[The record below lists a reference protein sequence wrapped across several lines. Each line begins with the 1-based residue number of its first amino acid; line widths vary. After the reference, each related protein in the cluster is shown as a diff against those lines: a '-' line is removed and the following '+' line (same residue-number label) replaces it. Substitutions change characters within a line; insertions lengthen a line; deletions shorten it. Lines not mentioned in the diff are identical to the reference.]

1 MPGVVNTTNTFSD
14 NAVITSASLNNIIDQ
29 TFFTS
34 DAIVAGNTTL
44 ALVGDRLKVGTIT
57 SNEMGP
63 SAVTLNA
70 IADGAITN
78 AKINASAA
86 IDLSKLATGA
96 LPAAITIASA
106 NIVDG
111 TIITADIADAAITAP
126 KLDGAQT
133 GTAPIYGVRAWVN
146 FNAQSTANIGGTYTR
161 TASTTVTVDTS
172 SDHGLIVGNAV
183 YLDFTVGTGTA
194 PFDGLYVVA
203 SVVDSNTFTVVSST
217 TTTSSGTISLSRKTI
232 RASGNVGNVS
242 AAYSGATI
250 ASPPASSQAVDAG
263 FHVVNFTT
271 AMPDANA
278 VISGVCNQS
287 GNLDTSSGNEFLGGF
302 TPNEKCAFISTVD
315 VGSSARDC
323 LHTSVQVIR

>member
-1 MPGVVNTTNTFSD
+1 MAGVVETTNTFATND
-14 NAVITSASLNNIIDQ
+14 VITSTAMNNIIDQ
-29 TFFTS
+29 TLFTS
-34 DAIVAGNTTL
+34 DALSGGTL
-44 ALVGDRLKVGTIT
+44 ALVAGKMKVATSGIT
-57 SNEMGP
+57 STEMGVG
-63 SAVTLNA
+63 AVTLNA
-70 IADGAITN
+70 IADGVITN
-78 AKINASAA
+78 VKINASAA

-111 TIITADIADAAITAP
+111 TIATADIASAAITAP

-203 SVVDSNTFTVVSST
+203 SVVDSNTFTVVSSIA
-217 TTTSSGTISLSRKTI
+217 TTSTGTISLSRKTI
-232 RASGNVGNVS
+232 RASGNVANVS

-263 FHVVNFTT
+263 FYVVNFAI

-278 VISGVCNQS
+278 AISGVCNQS
-287 GNLDTSSGNEFLGGF
+287 GDLDASSGNDFVGGF
-302 TPNEKCAFISTVD
+302 TPNEKCAFISTIS
-315 VGSSARDC
+315 VGSGGIAP
-323 LHTSVQVIR
+323 LHTSVQIIR